1 MYHCVKHIRLV
12 APPPGAP
19 FIPSAR
25 PPCPPQFPT
34 APAITP
40 LNMVRDCRFASA
52 AAAHGFTMRG
62 CGRRPALAL
71 SAALP
76 LFGLPPR
83 RLAPLGQSAAAH
95 ARQRA
100 ARSAPAGLGWLPR
113 ACLRA

>member
-1 MYHCVKHIRLV
+1 MYRRVKHIRLA

-25 PPCPPQFPT
+25 PPQFPT

-76 LFGLPPR
+76 LPGLPRP
-83 RLAPLGQSAAAH
+83 PEPPAASG
-95 ARQRA
+95 RA
-100 ARSAPAGLGWLPR
+100 FLISR
-113 ACLRA
+113 